1 VFYGLVFSVCFVFLG
16 LLGLPPKD
24 IAELINI
31 VNAVC
36 RVGKMDVETKIL
48 MSMLLMN
55 NGVKLFESVNGL
67 SYISNFHPTFKA
79 PIEYHTGDTYNL
91 GENFGY

>member
-1 VFYGLVFSVCFVFLG
+1 MTTIDSSVFLG

-55 NGVKLFESVNGL
+55 SGAKLFESIGGL
-67 SYISNFHPTFKA
+67 SYISNFHSTFQA
-79 PIEYHTGDTYNL
+79 PIEYQTGDTNNP
-91 GENFGY
+91 GENFDL

>member
-1 VFYGLVFSVCFVFLG
+1 MTTIDSSVFLG

-55 NGVKLFESVNGL
+55 SGAKLFESIGGL
-67 SYISNFHPTFKA
+67 SYISNFHPTFQE
-79 PIEYHTGDTYNL
+79 PIEYQTGDTNKL
-91 GENFGY
+91 GENFDL